1 MISMNLLRRY
11 YKMTFKKGDII
22 YLRDPQTM
30 LCPTGYNSIMHNA
43 IRDTNPISS
52 PTDLYDKLYVIKQ
65 SYSNGDEVRI
75 YNNEHNNDK
84 LLPSYND
91 KIIRTSI
98 NAPFPTANVFGLLY
112 RPQDLHYEQL
122 LATKISKRNL
132 SWKAFKKLT
141 RQSDT

>member
-1 MISMNLLRRY
+1 
-11 YKMTFKKGDII
+11 MTFKKGDII

-43 IRDTNPISS
+43 IRDTNPTTR
-52 PTDLYDKLYVIKQ
+52 PEDLYDKLYVITQ
-65 SYSNGDEVRI
+65 SYDNGNEVKI
-75 YNNEHNNDK
+75 YTKDHDNDK
-84 LLPSYND
+84 LLPSVNY

-98 NAPFPTANVFGLLY
+98 DAPFPTANVFGLLY

-141 RQSDT
+141 RQSDN

>member
-1 MISMNLLRRY
+1 
-11 YKMTFKKGDII
+11 MTFKKGDII

-30 LCPTGYNSIMHNA
+30 LCPTGYNSIMRTA
-43 IRDTNPISS
+43 IKNTNPITS
-52 PTDLYDKLYVIKQ
+52 PSDLYDKLYAIKQ

-84 LLPSYND
+84 LLPSFND
-91 KIIRTSI
+91 CIIRTSI
-98 NAPFPTANVFGLLY
+98 NAPFPSANVFGLLY

-122 LATKISKRNL
+122 LVTKIPKRNL

-141 RQSDT
+141 RQSDN